1 MSPENRVEIGVSGR
15 TLASLLAAGAL
26 VALVVLSLA
35 TLVSILVAGVIA
47 LGLDPVVGRLVRGG
61 GAPPTAAM
69 AVFGVRFVAV
79 AAIVVVAAGP
89 VWREVT
95 AFVAEAPR
103 YWDELTRTPAFE
115 RLAGGAG
122 VDDKVQTA
130 LQHAAGNLPRAATT
144 LLGAAGGLFGSL
156 MSLVTLTFVA
166 LFFLIE
172 RPAMTDR
179 LFGLTPPAVERR
191 WRPVL
196 EECIRAVSSSL
207 LGNVAVSFVA
217 ATVTGVSAW
226 ALGLPFPVVLAVITG
241 LLDLVPQVGAT
252 IAAVLLVA
260 AGLTV
265 GLPAALGMLA
275 VQLVYQQ
282 VENYVVYPVVYR
294 RAVRLS
300 SFTTVVAVLVA
311 ASLLGVVGAILA
323 VPLAAVV
330 KIVVREATAP
340 RRARMR
346 ALRET
351 SAPPRSAAPAPARRA
366 A

>member
-1 MSPENRVEIGVSGR
+1 MSPRNRVEIGLSGH
-15 TLASLLAAGAL
+15 TLACLLAAGAL
-26 VALVVLSLA
+26 VALVVLSLG
-35 TLVSILVAGVIA
+35 TLVSILVAGVVA
-47 LGLDPVVGRLVRGG
+47 LGLDPVVGHLVRRGWRRT
-61 GAPPTAAM
+61 TAAI
-69 AVFGVRFVAV
+69 AVFGGLFVAV
-79 AAIVVVAAGP
+79 AGIVVVAAGP
-89 VWREVT
+89 VWHEITR
-95 AFVAEAPR
+95 FVAEAPR
-103 YWDELTRTPAFE
+103 YWDELTHTPAFE

-122 VDDKVQTA
+122 DHKVQTA
-130 LQHAAGNLPRAATT
+130 LEHVAGSLPRAATT
-144 LLGAAGGLFGSL
+144 LLGAAGGLFGSFL
-156 MSLVTLTFVA
+156 SLVTLTFVA

-191 WRPVL
+191 WRPVV

-207 LGNVAVSFVA
+207 LGNLAVSFVA

-241 LLDLVPQVGAT
+241 LLDLIPQVGAT

-265 GLPAALGMLA
+265 GLPAAVGMLA

-282 VENYVVYPVVYR
+282 VENYVVYPLVYR

-330 KIVVREATAP
+330 KIVVREATVP

-351 SAPPRSAAPAPARRA
+351 GAAAPAPVRRA